1 LSVSRIDPTA
11 RVENAAGLADDVVIG
26 PYCILGPDVKL
37 AAGVRLHAHVNIQ
50 GDTTIGART
59 EIYPFASL
67 GTAPQSVHYKG
78 EATRLEIGAD
88 CLLREHATANIG
100 SAGGRG
106 VTRIGDH
113 VMMMTG
119 SHVGHDCIVG
129 DNVIFANNAVL
140 GGHVSVGDFTFL
152 GGQCAVHQFTRIG
165 AQCMISGLT
174 GVRED
179 VIPFANVLGQAGKLV
194 GLNVVGMK
202 RRGFTKTQLHEARA
216 VYRELFFGAGTFDE
230 RLERLREKVESS
242 PFVAQVMAFID
253 ADRKRALCHPSRG
266 VSGEA

>member
-1 LSVSRIDPTA
+1 MAKIDPTA
-11 RVENAAGLADDVVIG
+11 RVADGARLADDVEIGPFCVIG
-26 PYCILGPDVKL
+26 PDVTL
-37 AAGVRLHAHVNIQ
+37 AEGVRLESHVNIQ
-50 GDTTIGART
+50 GATRIGART
-59 EIYPFASL
+59 RIFPFASL

-78 EATRLEIGAD
+78 EPTALEIGSD
-88 CLLREHATANIG
+88 CMIREHATASIG
-100 SAGGRG
+100 TVAGGG
-106 VTRIGDH
+106 VTRIGNG

-119 SHVGHDCIVG
+119 SHVGHDCQVG
-129 DNVIFANNAVL
+129 QQVIFANNAVL

-194 GLNVVGMK
+194 GLNVIGMK

-216 VYRELFFGAGTFDE
+216 VYRDLFFGEGTFDE
-230 RLERLREKVESS
+230 RLERVRAGSEGSAFAADVL
-242 PFVAQVMAFID
+242 AFID
-253 ADRKRALCHPSRG
+253 ADRKRPLCHPSRG
-266 VSGEA
+266 VIKEA

>member
-1 LSVSRIDPTA
+1 MIDPTA
-11 RVENAAGLADDVVIG
+11 RVENASGFAEDVEIG
-26 PYCILGPDVKL
+26 PYCIVGPEVKLGP
-37 AAGVRLHAHVNIQ
+37 GVRLHAHVNIQ
-50 GDTTIGART
+50 GDTSIGART

-78 EATRLEIGAD
+78 EPTRLVVGSD
-88 CLLREHATANIG
+88 CLFREHTTANIG
-100 SAGGRG
+100 TASGRG
-106 VTRIGDH
+106 VTTIGDR

-140 GGHVSVGDFTFL
+140 GGHVSVGEFTFL

-216 VYRELFFGAGTFDE
+216 VYRELFFGEGTFDARFE
-230 RLERLREKVESS
+230 KLREKVESS
-242 PFVAQVMAFID
+242 LFAAQVVAFID
-253 ADRKRALCHPSRG
+253 ADRKRAICHPSRG
-266 VSGEA
+266 VSGEV

>member
-1 LSVSRIDPTA
+1 MPRIDPTA

-26 PYCILGPDVKL
+26 PYCIIGPHVVL
-37 AAGVRLHAHVNIQ
+37 QEGVRLHAYVNIQ
-50 GDTTIGART
+50 GDTTVGART

-67 GTAPQSVHYKG
+67 GTPPQSVHYKG
-78 EATRLEIGAD
+78 ERTQLVIGAD
-88 CLLREHATANIG
+88 CLIREHATANIG
-100 SAGGRG
+100 TASGVG

-119 SHVGHDCIVG
+119 SHVGHDCTVG
-129 DNVIFANNAVL
+129 DSVIFANNAVL
-140 GGHVSVGDFTFL
+140 GGHVSVGEFTFL

-194 GLNVVGMK
+194 GLNVVGMR

-216 VYRELFFGAGTFDE
+216 VYRELFFGEGTFDA
-230 RLERLREKVESS
+230 RLDRLREKVETS
-242 PFVAQVMAFID
+242 PFAAQVVAFID
-253 ADRKRALCHPSRG
+253 ADRKRAICHPSRG